1 MHRTIRS
8 LAVGLLVLP
17 LLALVVAC
25 GGGNPAESRWGA
37 AQEESRNKP
46 AVAKEALPGKDFNKL
61 FPKAE
66 VPWDLTFKQE
76 KPGTSIASLKKDG
89 KEVATLTV
97 FDTVS
102 EPDVAKDYKE
112 STEALAGYP
121 LVAKGAKAT
130 ALLVANRFQV
140 QVRSMDDSFGEAD
153 RKEWLKKFDLDGI
166 AKLND

>member
-1 MHRTIRS
+1 MHPAIRR
-8 LAVGLLVLP
+8 LLVGVLFLP
-17 LLALVVAC
+17 LVALVVAC
-25 GGGNPAESRWGA
+25 GGNPADTRWA
-37 AQEESRNKP
+37 SAQRETKP
-46 AVAKEALPGKDFNKL
+46 AVAKEALAGSAFNKF

-66 VPWDLTFKQE
+66 SPWDLTYKQE
-76 KPGTSIASLKKDG
+76 KQGTAIASLKKDG

-112 STEALAGYP
+112 STEALAGCP
-121 LVAKGAKAT
+121 LVAKGSKGT
-130 ALLVANRFQV
+130 AILVANRFQV
-140 QVRSMDDSFGEAD
+140 QVRSMDNSFGEDD